1 MWGCMLSRRESIS
14 STICSANGSPPSA
27 EGGEGWRRSRHKM
40 VFRLCGGEAGA
51 FRSPPPPLRGSHLL
65 TGIAPKRWQVAAA
78 LSAAVTITSK
88 QGTASNSHGR
98 TSWEEKT
105 SLFPAALR
113 EGARGRGFSQ
123 RSRLPRS
130 TPTPRQV
137 AAALSAAVT
146 TTPKPGTASNSHGRT
161 SWEEKTSL
169 FPAALREGARGRG
182 FSQRSRLPRIP
193 RTFPIPLPLPI

>member
-1 MWGCMLSRRESIS
+1 MWGVCYHDGRVYLPPFAA
-14 STICSANGSPPSA
+14 ANGSPPSA

-78 LSAAVTITSK
+78 LSAAVTITPK
-88 QGTASNSHGR
+88 QGTAPNSHGR
-98 TSWEEKT
+98 TSREE
-105 SLFPAALR
+105 R
-113 EGARGRGFSQ
+113 
-123 RSRLPRS
+123 
-130 TPTPRQV
+130 
-137 AAALSAAVT
+137 
-146 TTPKPGTASNSHGRT
+146 
-161 SWEEKTSL
+161 TSL

-193 RTFPIPLPLPI
+193 PSPGVPHSKKNICFILGWAPVSGSISSSRTSCM